1 MAISR
6 AIPCDN
12 PPVADDAHR
21 DLLERATVALERQE
35 QAFERQEHAFE
46 EMMRRWEISDAR
58 AEERHRRLLERQ
70 EASERVFVEAASEI
84 NISLQRNSE
93 RLDDMADAIRA
104 NTRAV
109 LSVLDRLEPGTA

>member
-1 MAISR
+1 MAG
-6 AIPCDN
+6 N
-12 PPVADDAHR
+12 ADR

-35 QAFERQEHAFE
+35 AAFERQEAAFE
-46 EMMRRWEISDAR
+46 RQERAFNEMMRRWELSDAR

-70 EASERVFVEAASEI
+70 ERSERIFVGAIGDIEAGTA
-84 NISLQRNSE
+84 R
-93 RLDDMADAIRA
+93 RLDEIADRLSEMGEAIRA

>member
-1 MAISR
+1 MAEE
-6 AIPCDN
+6 
-12 PPVADDAHR
+12 AHR

-35 QAFERQEHAFE
+35 RAFERQEQTLE

-58 AEERHRRLLERQ
+58 AEERHRRLFERQ
-70 EASERVFVEAASEI
+70 ERSERIFVEATSEI
-84 NISLQRNSE
+84 NVSLQRNTE